1 MAINMPDTTVRK
13 EGTLARGII
22 SLVGVQS
29 AFLIGGYIIHFYLGR
44 KLGPA
49 DYGIFGV
56 VMAFLVWME
65 VSLTGGF
72 PYAIRKFGSECEDLM
87 TAIARSAMFGQLIY
101 STLLFI
107 TALAAAPWIALL
119 LNDKNLTGLI
129 RLASLD
135 IPAYAFYF
143 CYTAV
148 LNGRQNYARQSA
160 AMLTYA
166 VSKVVAVL
174 LLVILGFGVKG
185 AIIGNILASA
195 GGLAA
200 AMVFTGRLPKVKTYP
215 IKKLISYAGGTA
227 GLSVCFT
234 LLISIDMFAVKALG
248 RTPESVG
255 FYTAANTLSRAPFYA
270 LLGIATATLPALSRA
285 ASKGEHDKVL
295 KYVQQ
300 SLRFHMMILV
310 PATAILSGTASGTI
324 KLIYTEKFAEA
335 APALAI
341 LAAGLMLFGLLHALY
356 NTLVAIGDIRTPL
369 LGTAFLIIT
378 ALALNIVLVPVLGI
392 KGAATSSTATAV
404 AGLIVS
410 AVICA
415 RKLGGLIAPIS
426 AVRIAIA
433 GALVY
438 LTARSLHAEGIRL
451 AAGYLLLLVIYFTA
465 IAVMREI
472 RKEDIY
478 KIVAAVSLNRCREGK
493 TG

>member
-1 MAINMPDTTVRK
+1 MPVNAPDTAVQG
-13 EGTLARGII
+13 EVTLARGTI

-29 AFLIGGYIIHFYLGR
+29 VFLVGGYIVHFYLGR

-49 DYGIFGV
+49 DYGIFGI

-72 PYAIRKFGSECEDLM
+72 PYAIRKFGSEREDLM
-87 TAIARSAMFGQLIY
+87 TAIARSAMLGQLIY

-107 TALAAAPWIALL
+107 AVMVAAPWIALL
-119 LNDKNLTGLI
+119 LQDRNLTGLI

-135 IPAYAFYF
+135 IPIYAFYF

-166 VSKVVAVL
+166 VSKVGAVL

-185 AIIGNILASA
+185 AIVGNILASV

-200 AMVFTGRLPKVKTYP
+200 AAALAGRLPRAGIYP
-215 IKKLISYAGGTA
+215 IGKLISYAGGAA
-227 GLSVCFT
+227 GLSVSFT

-248 RTPESVG
+248 KSPECVG

-270 LLGIATATLPALSRA
+270 LLGIAAATLPALSRA
-285 ASKGEHDKVL
+285 ASKGEHEML
-295 KYVQQ
+295 QKYVRQ
-300 SLRFHMMILV
+300 SLRLHIMLLV
-310 PATAILSGTASGTI
+310 PVTAILSGTAEGTI
-324 KLIYTEKFAEA
+324 KLLYTEKYAEA

-341 LAAGLMLFGLLHALY
+341 LAAGMMLFGVLHALY
-356 NTLVAIGDIRTPL
+356 NILVAIGDIWTPL
-369 LGTAFLIIT
+369 LGATILIVT
-378 ALALNIVLVPVLGI
+378 ALALNIVLIPVLGI
-392 KGAATSSTATAV
+392 KGAAASSATTAA
-404 AGLIVS
+404 AGLTVS

-415 RKLGGLIAPIS
+415 RKLGELIAPIS
-426 AVRIAIA
+426 AVRIALA

-438 LTARSLHAEGIRL
+438 FTARMLPVEGIQL
-451 AAGYLLLLVIYFTA
+451 AGAYLLLLVIYFAA
-465 IAVMREI
+465 IAVLREI

-478 KIVAAVSLNRCREGK
+478 KIAAAVSPSRCREGK
-493 TG
+493 AR